1 MFRSLKN
8 IRWKRV
14 LLLFVW
20 IVSLGGLFV
29 LMSFIS
35 VKSNDLACRD
45 LMVIIPGE
53 QSFVAREDIDQLIL
67 EKHGEVVGRT
77 LTSLPIHEIEA
88 DLRSIP
94 FIENALVNMD
104 MDGKVEIRINQREA
118 VLRVINRMGEDFY
131 LDKNLVKIPL
141 SNHYAPNVLVANGMI
156 SEAYGVGLDSVQTDL
171 LKGLYAIAEYVKQ
184 DSIWEAQI
192 EQLYVNR
199 RGEIEMV
206 PRVGTHQI
214 ILGDADSLDVKFEK
228 LRLFY
233 KHVIPKVG
241 WDTYKGVNLS
251 FANQLVCIKE
261 EDNHI
266 NNNSINQ

>member
-1 MFRSLKN
+1 MLKRLKH

-20 IVSLGGLFV
+20 AASLSGLFV

-45 LMVIIPGE
+45 LVVIIPGE
-53 QSFVAREDIDQLIL
+53 QSFVARQDIDQLIL

-77 LTSLPIHEIEA
+77 LKSLPIHDIEA

-104 MDGKVEIRINQREA
+104 MNGKVEIRINQREA
-118 VLRVINRMGEDFY
+118 VLRVINRKGEDFY
-131 LDKNLVKIPL
+131 LDKNLIKIPL

-156 SEAYGVGLDSVQTDL
+156 NEDYGSGLDSVQSDV
-171 LKGLYAIAEYVKQ
+171 LKGLYAIAEYVEQ

-199 RGEIEMV
+199 DGEIEMV
-206 PRVGTHQI
+206 PRVGSHQI
-214 ILGDADSLDVKFEK
+214 ILGNADSLDLKFEK

-233 KHVIPKVG
+233 KHIVPKVG

-251 FANQLVCIKE
+251 FANQIVCIRKE
-261 EDNHI
+261 ENLI